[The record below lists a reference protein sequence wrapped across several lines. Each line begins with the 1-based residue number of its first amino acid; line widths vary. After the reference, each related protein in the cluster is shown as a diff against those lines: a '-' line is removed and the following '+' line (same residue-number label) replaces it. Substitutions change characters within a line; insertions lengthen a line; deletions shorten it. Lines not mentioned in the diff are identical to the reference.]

1 LNSEGPGANYLMQFG
16 EPGTIT
22 TTNYTVKPET
32 SDQVPL
38 PVACALAT
46 AEYQPHSDTLFM
58 LQNRDYPAMRWFW
71 LNAQDTIVMNISAT
85 SGSVGTITLWAY
97 NAGVT
102 KDVEYGEIAGTT
114 TQVSLGAV
122 SSVITPGYYS
132 LSAACTGSVEWTI
145 TSSNID
151 IPADCWC
158 HLPVA
163 GLAKNLG
170 RIQSSIVLAA
180 SHLIENGTP
189 IQSNGGF
196 SVTAQTGTNTHWYQ
210 LATFDAYTNVSQ
222 LEGAEP
228 MTFTKGLYTFLVPSS
243 IDELKQ
249 QNEFNF
255 NSAQGG
261 LVSSYGSVDE
271 LSEYIITV
279 IRIPSGTTST
289 VQAKID
295 TGIMFASNDVFTD
308 TKTSEFTIDDCNKA
322 VSTLKKMRVVYENPS
337 HLEEIWSQ
345 IKGFASKVAQG
356 IDFVAPVLGSA
367 VDSLAALF

>member
-1 LNSEGPGANYLMQFG
+1 
-16 EPGTIT
+16 
-22 TTNYTVKPET
+22 
-32 SDQVPL
+32 
-38 PVACALAT
+38 
-46 AEYQPHSDTLFM
+46 
-58 LQNRDYPAMRWFW
+58 LQNRDYPELRWFW
-71 LNAQDTIVMNISAT
+71 LNAQDTVVMNISAT
-85 SGSVGTITLWAY
+85 TGSTGSVTLWAY
-97 NAGVT
+97 IAGVT
-102 KDVEYGEIAGTT
+102 KDVQEAEIISTT
-114 TQVSLGAV
+114 TQITLGAV
-122 SSVITPGYYS
+122 SSLITPCYYAV
-132 LSAACTGSVEWTI
+132 SAACTGSVEWNI
-145 TSSNID
+145 TASNIA

-158 HLPVA
+158 HLPVS
-163 GLAKNLG
+163 GLARNLG

-210 LATFDAYTNVSQ
+210 LANFDAYTNVSQ
-222 LEGAEP
+222 LEGSEP

-255 NSAQGG
+255 NPSQGG
-261 LVSSYGSVDE
+261 IVSSYGSVDE

-289 VQAKID
+289 VQARID

-308 TKTSEFTIDDCNKA
+308 TRTSEFTIDECNKA

-367 VDSLAALF
+367 VDSLSALF